1 MKRAPMVEK
10 MRKRLK
16 ANSKINLIDM
26 DLPRTN
32 GHPTPRLKDV
42 LEESVDEKFYLK
54 NEVVEKIVKESKFQ
68 ERLVSMKVEKPQRES
83 DT

>member
-10 MRKRLK
+10 MRARLK
-16 ANSKINLIDM
+16 ANPKINLIDM
-26 DLPRTN
+26 DIPRTN
-32 GHPTPRLKDV
+32 GQPTPRLKDV

-68 ERLVSMKVEKPQRES
+68 ERLVSMKVDKK
-83 DT
+83 